1 MENIERVI
9 INADIVILGGGAA
22 GCQAAVKAKEI
33 DPNAEVVIIEKA
45 GIDRSGCLA
54 AGVNAINAHLN
65 EGEISKSFTDYVKRD
80 SAGLIR
86 EDLTY
91 TIGERLNKM
100 SETLEKYGLHIEKD
114 ENGKYVARGR
124 GSIKIHGENIKPV
137 LANAARKSGAKIV
150 EHVNGVEF
158 IKKDGRVCGV
168 YGFSIFEN
176 KFYAI
181 TAKAVICATGGA
193 AGIYK
198 PNNDGSAK
206 HKMWYS
212 PFNTGAGFAMG
223 LKSGAEMTTFEMRFI
238 ALRIKDVIS
247 PTGTVAQGV
256 NAEQINSSGEKY
268 MARYEDKSTPGR
280 LYATLEENRLGRGP
294 CYLDITG
301 VPDSGNIELKKA
313 YLAMSP
319 AIVLKWADEGI
330 EPNER
335 PLEIC
340 GSEPYIVG
348 GHGQA
353 GYWID
358 NKRRSTVKG
367 LYAAGDVAGG
377 APKKYVTGAM
387 AEAEIAVETAL
398 EDIKEFEKTEIT
410 KDEIEE
416 AVKRIYRPLN
426 NSKAIFT
433 LKQIEERMQKI
444 MDEYAGG
451 ISQNYVVNEEKLLIA
466 RYKMKEVAD
475 DFKNEIHTAK
485 VSSLRELQS
494 WYEIEERV
502 VVARDLIEH
511 LLYRKE
517 TRWKCYQQRADY
529 PEKDDS
535 RWMVFVNSVYN
546 EERDEFEIVEREKVE
561 NLV

>member
-1 MENIERVI
+1 MSIKIEKI
-9 INADIVILGGGAA
+9 DADIVILGGGAA
-22 GCQAAVKAKEI
+22 GCQAAVRAKAI
-33 DPNAEVVIIEKA
+33 NPDAIVVIVEKA
-45 GIDRSGCLA
+45 GIERSGCLA

-65 EGEISKSFTDYVKRD
+65 EGETPKSFTDYVKRD

-91 TIGERLNKM
+91 TIGERLNEM
-100 SETLEKYGLHIEKD
+100 SETLEKYGLFIEKD
-114 ENGKYVARGR
+114 KNGKYVARGR

-137 LANAARKSGAKIV
+137 LANAARKSGAIIV

-158 IKKDGRVCGV
+158 IKKEGRVCGL
-168 YGFSIFEN
+168 YGFSVFEN

-212 PFNTGAGFAMG
+212 PFNTGAGFSMG

-268 MARYEDKSTPGR
+268 MARYDDKSTPGR

-377 APKKYVTGAM
+377 SPKKYVTGAM
-387 AEAEIAVETAL
+387 AEGEIAVETAL
-398 EDIKEFEKTEIT
+398 EDIKEFGKIEISE
-410 KDEIEE
+410 DEINK
-416 AVKRIYRPLN
+416 AVKRIYAPMENR
-426 NSKAIFT
+426 KALFT
-433 LKQIEERMQKI
+433 VTQIEERLQKI

-451 ISQNYVVNEEKLLIA
+451 ISENYVVSEPKLLIA
-466 RYKMKEVAD
+466 KDK
-475 DFKNEIHTAK
+475 
-485 VSSLRELQS
+485 LRELSDDYKSENKSARAEDLRDLQS
-494 WYEIEERV
+494 WYEVEERI
-502 VVARDLIEH
+502 VVARAVVEH

-529 PEKDDS
+529 PEQDDS

-546 EERDEFEIVEREKVE
+546 EERDEFEIVEREKS
-561 NLV
+561 

>member
-54 AGVNAINAHLN
+54 AGVNAVNAHLN
-65 EGEISKSFTDYVKRD
+65 EGETPKSFTDYVKRD

-426 NSKAIFT
+426 NRKAIFT

-466 RYKMKEVAD
+466 RDKMKEVAD

-546 EERDEFEIVEREKVE
+546 EERDEFEIVEREKV
-561 NLV
+561 

>member
-1 MENIERVI
+1 MANIERVI

-33 DPNAEVVIIEKA
+33 NPDAEVVIIEKA

-54 AGVNAINAHLN
+54 AGVNAINAYLN
-65 EGEISKSFTDYVKRD
+65 EGETPKSFTEYVKED
-80 SAGLIR
+80 SSGLIR

-100 SETLEKYGLHIEKD
+100 SETLEKYGLYIEKD

-158 IKKDGRVCGV
+158 IKKNGRVCGL
-168 YGFSIFEN
+168 YGFSVFEN

-256 NAEQINSSGEKY
+256 NAEQINSRGEKY
-268 MARYEDKSTPGR
+268 MSKYDDKSTPGR

-358 NKRRSTVKG
+358 DKRRSTVKG

-410 KDEIEE
+410 EKEIEE
-416 AVKRIYRPLN
+416 AENRIYRPLN
-426 NSKAIFT
+426 NDKAIFT

-451 ISQNYVVNEEKLLIA
+451 ISQNYIVNEEKLLIA
-466 RYKMKEVAD
+466 RDKMKELAD

-485 VSSLRELQS
+485 VSSLRDLQS

-529 PEKDDS
+529 PEQDDS

-546 EERDEFEIVEREKVE
+546 EEKDEFEIVEREK
-561 NLV
+561 N

>member
-1 MENIERVI
+1 MLFRSVSQSRY
-9 INADIVILGGGAA
+9 A
-22 GCQAAVKAKEI
+22 G
-33 DPNAEVVIIEKA
+33 D
-45 GIDRSGCLA
+45 
-54 AGVNAINAHLN
+54 
-65 EGEISKSFTDYVKRD
+65 
-80 SAGLIR
+80 
-86 EDLTY
+86 
-91 TIGERLNKM
+91 
-100 SETLEKYGLHIEKD
+100 
-114 ENGKYVARGR
+114 
-124 GSIKIHGENIKPV
+124 
-137 LANAARKSGAKIV
+137 
-150 EHVNGVEF
+150 
-158 IKKDGRVCGV
+158 
-168 YGFSIFEN
+168 
-176 KFYAI
+176 
-181 TAKAVICATGGA
+181 
-193 AGIYK
+193 
-198 PNNDGSAK
+198 
-206 HKMWYS
+206 
-212 PFNTGAGFAMG
+212 
-223 LKSGAEMTTFEMRFI
+223 
-238 ALRIKDVIS
+238 
-247 PTGTVAQGV
+247 
-256 NAEQINSSGEKY
+256 
-268 MARYEDKSTPGR
+268 
-280 LYATLEENRLGRGP
+280 
-294 CYLDITG
+294 
-301 VPDSGNIELKKA
+301 
-313 YLAMSP
+313 
-319 AIVLKWADEGI
+319 
-330 EPNER
+330 
-335 PLEIC
+335 
-340 GSEPYIVG
+340 
-348 GHGQA
+348 
-353 GYWID
+353 WID

-466 RYKMKEVAD
+466 RDKMKEVAD

-546 EERDEFEIVEREKVE
+546 EERDEFEIVEREKV
-561 NLV
+561 